1 MRLPSHNGLLPFL
14 RAASALDFSLP
25 LRERRPH
32 IIVDACVYI
41 ETCQIA
47 FFSHAERARHFAL
60 EIFNLTWYFVW
71 RSAKSHLT
79 ALVGETH
86 AVFNDNVVH

>member
-1 MRLPSHNGLLPFL
+1 MRLASQHKGLLLPFL
-14 RAASALDFSLP
+14 RDASALDFCLP

-32 IIVDACVYI
+32 IIVDACVYRDMPN
-41 ETCQIA
+41 CL
-47 FFSHAERARHFAL
+47 FSHAERARHFVL

-86 AVFNDNVVH
+86 VYIQ